1 MCVAADLI
9 LAAIDLAA
17 EDGALEQVLFSHLPL
32 SLWVL
37 GKVLAHTFLTGGP
50 LLLLAHGMRQVA
62 SGDLTP
68 KYTLQGKDELGGL
81 TRSFALM
88 TQQLADARQ
97 AVELSMGEV
106 DAARANLQTI
116 LDNLTAGV
124 IVLDAQG
131 LIHSSNPGATRILR
145 APMAAYEGP
154 INSAMDIHILH
165 SDSAVLRSE
174 ITAPK
179 QLEFA
184 NGNLEF
190 PEGIDI
196 QLFNVNGLLETTLRA
211 DRGFFMRDQNLY
223 RGEGD
228 VQVKN
233 LSKDQRLQ
241 TEEIFW
247 NQAEKKIYTEKF
259 VTIQER
265 QTIFNG
271 TGMEADDSFSNYR
284 LKKVR
289 DSRTVLPGEGL

>member
-1 MCVAADLI
+1 MSKSI
-9 LAAIDLAA
+9 
-17 EDGALEQVLFSHLPL
+17 
-32 SLWVL
+32 
-37 GKVLAHTFLTGGP
+37 
-50 LLLLAHGMRQVA
+50 LLALVFIGMA
-62 SGDLTP
+62 
-68 KYTLQGKDELGGL
+68 TLPSCRE
-81 TRSFALM
+81 S
-88 TQQLADARQ
+88 
-97 AVELSMGEV
+97 V
-106 DAARANLQTI
+106 DPSA
-116 LDNLTAGV
+116 
-124 IVLDAQG
+124 
-131 LIHSSNPGATRILR
+131 
-145 APMAAYEGP
+145 MAAYEGP

-196 QLFNVNGLLETTLRA
+196 QLFNVNGQLETTLRA